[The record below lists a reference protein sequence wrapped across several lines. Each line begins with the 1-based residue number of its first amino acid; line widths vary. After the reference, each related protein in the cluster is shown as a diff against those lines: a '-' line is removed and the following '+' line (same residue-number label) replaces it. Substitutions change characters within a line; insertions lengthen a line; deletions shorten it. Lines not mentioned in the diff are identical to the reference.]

1 LLKNV
6 INYNMMID
14 VQGFHQY
21 YNMFVSV
28 ISGFHPEKVAATLIT
43 KILHAAIATYLQY
56 SHWVEF

>member
-1 LLKNV
+1 
-6 INYNMMID
+6 MMID